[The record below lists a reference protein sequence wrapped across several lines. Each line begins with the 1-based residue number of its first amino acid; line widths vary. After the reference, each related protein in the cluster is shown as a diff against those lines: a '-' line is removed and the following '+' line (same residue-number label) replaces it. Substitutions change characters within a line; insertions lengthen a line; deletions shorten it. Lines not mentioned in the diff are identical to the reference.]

1 MLAEA
6 SNAKIIAFNVKTE
19 PKAKT
24 LAEKD
29 KIDINA
35 YSVIYECLEDLE
47 RTIKGMQAPKY
58 QEKIVGHAEI
68 RKLFKIS
75 SVGTIAG
82 SYVLDGKIVRN
93 AKVRLFR
100 DGQLVTETEIATLQ
114 IGKDNAK
121 EVNKG
126 FECGIKLDGFN
137 DLQEGDVIEAYI
149 NEEIKF

>member
-1 MLAEA
+1 
-6 SNAKIIAFNVKTE
+6 
-19 PKAKT
+19 
-24 LAEKD
+24 
-29 KIDINA
+29 
-35 YSVIYECLEDLE
+35 
-47 RTIKGMQAPKY
+47 MQAPKY
-58 QEKIVGHAEI
+58 QEKIVGHAEV

-82 SYVLDGKIVRN
+82 SYDLDGKIVRN

-100 DGQLVTETEIATLQ
+100 SGQLVVETEIATLQ

-137 DLQEGDVIEAYI
+137 DLQENDVIEAYI